1 MDIQPNELIA
11 ILTVVC
17 VATVAMVNTITT
29 LLQLDDNR
37 ERPSPLIRHQIRQLN
52 FFRLIYEDDQTC
64 RENTRMDSE
73 HSRFCVNYLGRR
85 VC

>member
-1 MDIQPNELIA
+1 MDIQPHELIA

-29 LLQLDDNR
+29 LLRLDDNR

-52 FFRLIYEDDQTC
+52 FFHLIYKDDQTC
-64 RENTRMDSE
+64 RENTRMD
-73 HSRFCVNYLGRR
+73 R
-85 VC
+85 